1 MVLSAKTNTML
12 VTAMPLMLHW
22 IAPLDDRFVLRAES
36 AKAALQRAC
45 QLFSVHGTWS
55 WIPKIVCLITRTLMA
70 LLTDHARID
79 TVLPSAWDY
88 GRHSQPALDAM
99 AELSLDAASTW
110 LLDIRNT
117 ADFLGTFASYLLAA
131 GEHQTWGTI
140 KHAADGCTDLA
151 ELIKAYIVHH
161 PD

>member
-1 MVLSAKTNTML
+1 MDSQNSLPYHSDVDGTPNRPCKDRHRSAECVGL
-12 VTAMPLMLHW
+12 W
-22 IAPLDDRFVLRAES
+22 APFP
-36 AKAALQRAC
+36 
-45 QLFSVHGTWS
+45 T
-55 WIPKIVCLITRTLMA
+55 
-70 LLTDHARID
+70 
-79 TVLPSAWDY
+79 
-88 GRHSQPALDAM
+88 ALDAM

-151 ELIKAYIVHH
+151 ELIKAYIFHH
-161 PD
+161 PDQRDD